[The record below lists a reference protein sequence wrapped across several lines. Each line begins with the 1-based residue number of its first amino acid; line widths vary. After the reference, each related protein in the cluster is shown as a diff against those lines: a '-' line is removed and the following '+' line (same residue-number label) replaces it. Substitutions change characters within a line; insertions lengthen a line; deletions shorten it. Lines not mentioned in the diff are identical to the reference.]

1 MKPIQFLFLAFF
13 SLALIAVAVTLQ
25 YVGYQEVLYAPC
37 PLCILQRLGY
47 LGIALSCFLA
57 ISFKSLAKWFHALA
71 FIFASYGLGVAIR
84 HVWVLSHPDSSCG
97 IDPLETWINQF
108 QLTNYFSWIF
118 KADGFC
124 TAKLPTILGLQV
136 PEWSLVWFS
145 IFWIVLLLTFFRR
158 VK

>member
-1 MKPIQFLFLAFF
+1 MKSFQYSFLALY
-13 SLALIAVAVTLQ
+13 SLALVAVAVTLQ
-25 YVGYQEVLYAPC
+25 FVGYQDVLFAPC

-47 LGIALSCFLA
+47 IGIALTCFFA
-57 ISFKSLAKWFHALA
+57 ATFKSIAKWFHALA
-71 FIFASYGLGVAIR
+71 FIFATFGLVVAIR
-84 HVWVLSHPDSSCG
+84 HVWLLSHPESSCG

-108 QLTNYFSWIF
+108 QLTNYLSWIF

-145 IFWIVLLLTFFRR
+145 LFWIVLLLTFFRK